1 MTVNCLLSFE
11 LGRVGQGHCTARLL
25 GWVAV
30 ACLVWSAVTPAVA
43 QDRIYRCGNEYTN
56 NPTPAQ
62 KRDCKQIEGGNV
74 TVVPAPRAV
83 APQGG
88 RAAGGATASADQPRV
103 DPAQQ
108 KARDSDARAI
118 LEAELRRAEARLADL
133 QREYN
138 NGQPEKR
145 GEELRNVARYQ
156 ERVADLKAGIAR
168 AEADITGIRRE
179 LQRAGGGAANVAAGV
194 SSR

>member
-1 MTVNCLLSFE
+1 
-11 LGRVGQGHCTARLL
+11 
-25 GWVAV
+25 
-30 ACLVWSAVTPAVA
+30 
-43 QDRIYRCGNEYTN
+43 
-56 NPTPAQ
+56 
-62 KRDCKQIEGGNV
+62 
-74 TVVPAPRAV
+74 
-83 APQGG
+83 
-88 RAAGGATASADQPRV
+88 V

-145 GEELRNVARYQ
+145 GDELRNVPRYQ

-179 LQRAGGGAANVAAGV
+179 LQRAGGGAANAAAGV